1 MSNEYHYSRKASKRM
16 SYLIHITLTVLLNFQ
31 TDVQKHRNSE
41 PHNILSTINN
51 SELGINK
58 NIFYKYVEIEEILI
72 FIRRKTKHY
81 C

>member
-1 MSNEYHYSRKASKRM
+1 M

-31 TDVQKHRNSE
+31 TDVQKHRNSKL
-41 PHNILSTINN
+41 HNILNN

-58 NIFYKYVEIEEILI
+58 NIFYNYVEIEEILI

>member
-31 TDVQKHRNSE
+31 TDVQKHRNSK
-41 PHNILSTINN
+41 PHNILNN
-51 SELGINK
+51 SELGTNK
-58 NIFYKYVEIEEILI
+58 NIFYNYVEIEEILI